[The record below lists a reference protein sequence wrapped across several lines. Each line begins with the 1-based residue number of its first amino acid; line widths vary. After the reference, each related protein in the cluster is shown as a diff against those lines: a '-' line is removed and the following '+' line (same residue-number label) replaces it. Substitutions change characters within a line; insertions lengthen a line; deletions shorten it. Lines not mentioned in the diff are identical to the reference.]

1 MAENTPFVITLP
13 RHFTVLTVAKD
24 RTVLLQC
31 DHGFYPFTA
40 VPQRLHAPITSAIS
54 CLIFGIPVEPVPLSS
69 PAVVQHR
76 MKAEYGVD
84 TIMEPLAG
92 YKTARWAE
100 GGWEAIDEAT
110 VR

>member
-1 MAENTPFVITLP
+1 MSI
-13 RHFTVLTVAKD
+13 
-24 RTVLLQC
+24 
-31 DHGFYPFTA
+31 
-40 VPQRLHAPITSAIS
+40 
-54 CLIFGIPVEPVPLSS
+54 EPSPLS

-92 YKTARWAE
+92 YNTARWAE

-110 VR
+110 VRY